1 MNFVTST
8 TSVKHRNKLFRSA
21 EESFQGCGLKL
32 HLFLSTAL
40 KSPFI
45 AHNYSAIIFRK
56 RWLFGFL
63 EGLITFRGSLGW
75 SLVAYLKSLCTPGE
89 KLELALRETSPPPP
103 PPPPPP
109 PHNHV
114 SQKWEEPKN
123 YFLRH
128 SRAHEKPII
137 PKEISICFRAW
148 GLLASRTFISHARTH
163 DNSRFQFQNPL
174 PHGEKQR
181 VEVSPCYV
189 IYDFMKIKF
198 PS

>member
-103 PPPPPP
+103 PPPSKSRFSKMGRAQKLFLAPFESPWKAY
-109 PHNHV
+109 N
-114 SQKWEEPKN
+114 SQRD
-123 YFLRH
+123 FDLF
-128 SRAHEKPII
+128 SRMGA
-137 PKEISICFRAW
+137 
-148 GLLASRTFISHARTH
+148 ASFTDIHITCTHAR
-163 DNSRFQFQNPL
+163 Q
-174 PHGEKQR
+174 
-181 VEVSPCYV
+181 
-189 IYDFMKIKF
+189 
-198 PS
+198 